1 VSMDAARFAK
11 VRELF
16 DAASELSGAER
27 EEFLSAR
34 AADAEV
40 RAAVESLLAS
50 HERAGDFLSRPAG
63 ELILE
68 ERDGADPMVG
78 FALASYRITGVLGE
92 GGMGAVYRAQQE
104 SPGREVALKVIRGGW
119 STPGLR
125 RRFAQE
131 AATLGKLRHPGIA
144 SIYEAGSAPGPD
156 GRDTPY
162 FAMELVEGPTL
173 SAYASGREV
182 REKILL
188 VAMVCDAAHHA
199 HQKGVIH
206 RDLKPANILVEDH
219 AGDSART
226 GTGEL
231 PGVQPKILDFGVAR
245 LVEPDGA
252 MATMRTDPGQIIG
265 TLAYMAPEQL
275 SGSGEG
281 ASAAVDVYALG
292 VILYQLLGGVLPHE
306 IVGLPIT
313 TALELLAKRDPR
325 PLSQL
330 DARLS
335 GDVETIVAKAMEKEP
350 SRRYTSA
357 AAELAGD
364 LRRFLADLPINAS
377 PATTAYKL
385 RKFAARHT
393 ALVGGV
399 AAAFVLLVAGVV
411 GTSVGLVRAREATR
425 LAEKRA
431 IEAEIESRTS
441 QRTSDFLASVLSSA
455 DPAISRGRELTVREV
470 IDDAAAMLAIEL
482 SDEPE
487 VALRSRITLCQTYL
501 SLARLDEAKA
511 QAEEAMK
518 LAELSSGG
526 ESLSYA
532 RALGARAAVARAAR
546 LQGESVTLSRASFD
560 LFARLLPADDVR
572 VARAKVALAD
582 ALSLDW
588 KFDDAKALLREARP
602 VLDAARDASALRCT
616 LLLATMLSRR
626 VSDAKSGETAEAER
640 LMEDALAGARSRGA
654 SGELDV
660 SALLLARGDLRRRDQ
675 RIAEAEPDYR
685 VALAIRQRVYPAHHP
700 STTSAAM
707 RLAAAMSARGAHRD
721 ALEILTPIIEAL
733 RAQKRTGDAPFAQ
746 LVGLAGTCAGELGRH
761 ADAAL
766 YHEEALVIHRTM
778 SNRVMQ
784 SVALT
789 DLGAAYV
796 KLERFADAELALREA
811 MALSGGGHSAEPMVV
826 IALAA
831 ALDGQG
837 KHAEAA
843 EALRPVIGLL
853 SSQAPGSMVLLEA
866 MRLRAEQ
873 LRAAG
878 LLQEAEAQEA
888 AIERLQK
895 GGSATGRE

>member
-1 VSMDAARFAK
+1 MSVDAARFAK

-27 EEFLSAR
+27 AAFLSAR
-34 AADAEV
+34 GEDAEV

-50 HERAGDFLSRPAG
+50 HERDDEFLSRPVCG
-63 ELILE
+63 LILS
-68 ERDGADPMVG
+68 ERDGVDPLVG
-78 FALASYRITGVLGE
+78 FTLASYRITGVLGE

-104 SPGREVALKVIRGGW
+104 SPRREVALKVIRGGW

-144 SIYEAGSAPGPD
+144 PIFEAGSARGPD

-162 FAMELVEGPTL
+162 FAMELVEGPGL
-173 SAYASGREV
+173 AAYASGRGV
-182 REKILL
+182 REKMSL

-219 AGDSART
+219 RGDSAR
-226 GTGEL
+226 GG
-231 PGVQPKILDFGVAR
+231 PGVPGGVQPKVLDFGVAR
-245 LVEPDGA
+245 LVEPEDA
-252 MATMRTDPGQIIG
+252 MATMGTDPGQVIG
-265 TLAYMAPEQL
+265 TLAYMAPEQIR
-275 SGSGEG
+275 GD
-281 ASAAVDVYALG
+281 ADRIDTRADVYAIG
-292 VILYQLLGGVLPHE
+292 VILY
-306 IVGLPIT
+306 
-313 TALELLAKRDPR
+313 ELLAGRLPFALKGK
-325 PLSQL
+325 SIAEA
-330 DARLS
+330 ARIIEDQEPVSLGS
-335 GDVETIVAKAMEKEP
+335 IDRALRGDIETIVAKALEKDPE
-350 SRRYTSA
+350 RRYAS

-441 QRTSDFLASVLSSA
+441 QRTSDFLSSVLSSA
-455 DPAISRGRELTVREV
+455 DPAISRGRDLTVREV

-501 SLARLDEAKA
+501 SLARIDEARA
-511 QAEEAMK
+511 QADEAMR
-518 LAELSSGG
+518 LAERSSGKDG
-526 ESLSYA
+526 LSYA
-532 RALGARAAVARAAR
+532 RALSARAGVARAAR
-546 LQGESVTLSRASFD
+546 MQEESVALSRASLE
-560 LFARLLPADDVR
+560 LFARLLPGGDVR

-616 LLLATMLSRR
+616 LLLTSMLSRR
-626 VSDAKSGETAEAER
+626 VSDAKPGEAVEAER
-640 LMEDALAGARSRGA
+640 LMEEALASARSRGA
-654 SGELDV
+654 SGDLDV

-685 VALAIRQRVYPAHHP
+685 ASLVIRQRVYAAHHP
-700 STTSAAM
+700 SITSAAM

-721 ALEILTPIIEAL
+721 ALDVLSPIIDAL
-733 RAQKRTGDAPFAQ
+733 RSQGRTSDAPFAQ
-746 LVGLAGTCAGELGRH
+746 LLGQAGTSAGELGRH
-761 ADAAL
+761 AEAAGL
-766 YHEEALVIHRTM
+766 HEEALAIHRAM
-778 SNRVMQ
+778 GNRVMQ
-784 SVALT
+784 SVSLA
-789 DLGAAYV
+789 DLGTELV
-796 KLERFADAELALREA
+796 KLERFADAERALREA
-811 MALSGGGHSAEPMVV
+811 MALSGGGHSAQPMVV
-826 IALAA
+826 VALAT

-837 KHAEAA
+837 KHADAA
-843 EALRPVIGLL
+843 EALRPVIELL
-853 SSQAPGSMVLLEA
+853 ATQAPGSVMLIEA

-873 LRAAG
+873 LEAAG
-878 LLQEAEAQEA
+878 LISEA
-888 AIERLQK
+888 AEQRAALERLRT
-895 GGSATGRE
+895 GGSTWGQE

>member
-1 VSMDAARFAK
+1 MDAARFVR

-27 EEFLSAR
+27 EALLGAR
-34 AADAEV
+34 GVDPED

-50 HERAGDFLSRPAG
+50 HERGDEFLSRLAG

-68 ERDGADPMVG
+68 GWDGVDPLVG
-78 FALASYRITGVLGE
+78 VSLASYRITGVLGE
-92 GGMGAVYRAQQE
+92 GGMGAVYRARQE
-104 SPGREVALKVIRGGW
+104 SPRREVALKVIRGGW

-144 SIYEAGSAPGPD
+144 PIFEAGSAPGPD

-173 SAYASGREV
+173 SAYASGRGV
-182 REKILL
+182 REKMSL

-252 MATMRTDPGQIIG
+252 MGTMRTDPGQIIG
-265 TLAYMAPEQL
+265 TLAYMAPEQIK
-275 SGSGEG
+275 GDVDRIDTR
-281 ASAAVDVYALG
+281 ADVYALG
-292 VILYQLLGGVLPHE
+292 VILY
-306 IVGLPIT
+306 
-313 TALELLAKRDPR
+313 ELLAGRLPFAVKGKSIAEAARVIEDQEPTALGAIDR
-325 PLSQL
+325 ALRG
-330 DARLS
+330 DA
-335 GDVETIVAKAMEKEP
+335 ETIVAKAMEKDPE
-350 SRRYTSA
+350 RRYAS

-411 GTSVGLVRAREATR
+411 GTSLGLVRAREATR

-431 IEAEIESRTS
+431 IEAEIESRTA
-441 QRTSDFLASVLSSA
+441 QRTSDFLSSVLSSA
-455 DPAISRGRELTVREV
+455 DPAISRGRDLTVREV

-501 SLARLDEAKA
+501 SLARLEEARAQADEATR
-511 QAEEAMK
+511 
-518 LAELSSGG
+518 LAERTSGT

-532 RALGARAAVARAAR
+532 RALSARAAVARAAR
-546 LQGESVTLSRASFD
+546 LQGESVALSHASFE

-602 VLDAARDASALRCT
+602 VLDAARDPSALRCT

-626 VSDAKSGETAEAER
+626 VADARPGETAEAER
-640 LMEDALAGARSRGA
+640 LMEDALTVGRSRGA

-685 VALAIRQRVYPAHHP
+685 ESLAIRQRVYPAHHP
-700 STTSAAM
+700 SITSAAM

-721 ALEILTPIIEAL
+721 ALVVLTPIMEAL
-733 RAQKRTGDAPFAQ
+733 RARKRTDDAPFAQ
-746 LVGLAGTCAGELGRH
+746 LVGLAGTCAGGLGRH
-761 ADAAL
+761 ADAAR
-766 YHEEALVIHRTM
+766 YHDEALAIHRTM

-784 SVALT
+784 SVSLT
-789 DLGAAYV
+789 DLGTAYL

-811 MALSGGGHSAEPMVV
+811 MTLSGGGHSAEPMVV
-826 IALAA
+826 IALAT
-831 ALDGQG
+831 ALDGLG
-837 KHAEAA
+837 KHADAA

-853 SSQAPGSMVLLEA
+853 SAQAPGSAVLREA

-878 LLQEAEAQEA
+878 LLAEAAEQEA
-888 AIERLQK
+888 ALERLEK
-895 GGSATGRE
+895 GGSTPGRE

>member
-1 VSMDAARFAK
+1 MDAARFAK

-265 TLAYMAPEQL
+265 TLAYMAPEQIK
-275 SGSGEG
+275 GDVDRIDTR
-281 ASAAVDVYALG
+281 ADVYALG
-292 VILYQLLGGVLPHE
+292 VILY
-306 IVGLPIT
+306 
-313 TALELLAKRDPR
+313 ELLAGRLPFSVKGR
-325 PLSQL
+325 SIAEA
-330 DARLS
+330 ARIIEDQEPAALGAIDRVLR
-335 GDVETIVAKAMEKEP
+335 GDIETIVAKAMEKDPE
-350 SRRYTSA
+350 RRYAS

>member
-1 VSMDAARFAK
+1 MDAARFAK

-16 DAASELSGAER
+16 DLASELAGAER
-27 EEFLSAR
+27 EEFLGAR
-34 AADAEV
+34 GVDAEV

-50 HERAGDFLSRPAG
+50 HECAGEFLSRPAG
-63 ELILE
+63 EQIVE
-68 ERDGADPMVG
+68 EWDGADPMVG

-104 SPGREVALKVIRGGW
+104 SPRREVALKVIRGGW

-144 SIYEAGSAPGPD
+144 PIFEAGSAPGPD

-173 SAYASGREV
+173 SAYARGREV
-182 REKILL
+182 RERMSLI
-188 VAMVCDAAHHA
+188 AMVCDAAHHA

-265 TLAYMAPEQL
+265 TLAYMAPEQIK
-275 SGSGEG
+275 GDVDRIDTR
-281 ASAAVDVYALG
+281 ADVYALG
-292 VILYQLLGGVLPHE
+292 VILY
-306 IVGLPIT
+306 
-313 TALELLAKRDPR
+313 ELLAGRLPFSVKGK
-325 PLSQL
+325 SIAEA
-330 DARLS
+330 ARVIEDQEPAALGAIDRALR
-335 GDVETIVAKAMEKEP
+335 GDIETIVAKAMERDPE
-350 SRRYTSA
+350 RRYAS

-393 ALVGGV
+393 ALVGGM

-455 DPAISRGRELTVREV
+455 DPAVSLGRDLTVREV
-470 IDDAAAMLAIEL
+470 IDDAAAMLEIEL
-482 SDEPE
+482 NDEPE
-487 VALRSRITLCQTYL
+487 VSLRSRITLCQTYL
-501 SLARLDEAKA
+501 SLARIDEARA
-511 QAEEAMK
+511 QADEAMR
-518 LAELSSGG
+518 LAERSSGKDG
-526 ESLSYA
+526 LSYA
-532 RALGARAAVARAAR
+532 RALSARAAVARAAR
-546 LQGESVTLSRASFD
+546 MQEESVALSRASLD
-560 LFARLLPADDVR
+560 LFGRLLTQDDVR

-588 KFDDAKALLREARP
+588 KFDQAKSLLREARP
-602 VLDAARDASALRCT
+602 VLDAAHDPSALRCT
-616 LLLATMLSRR
+616 LLLTSMLSRR
-626 VSDAKSGETAEAER
+626 VADAKSGEAAEAER
-640 LMEDALAGARSRGA
+640 LMAESLTSARSRGA

-675 RIAEAEPDYR
+675 RIAEAETDYR
-685 VALAIRQRVYPAHHP
+685 GSLEIRRRVYPAHHP
-700 STTSAAM
+700 SITSAAM

-721 ALEILTPIIEAL
+721 ALEVLTPIIEAL

-746 LVGLAGTCAGELGRH
+746 LVGLAGKCAGELERH
-761 ADAAL
+761 ADAVG
-766 YHEEALVIHRTM
+766 YHEEALTIHRTM

-784 SVALT
+784 SVSLT
-789 DLGAAYV
+789 DLGTAYL

-811 MALSGGGHSAEPMVV
+811 MTLSGGGHSAEPMVV
-826 IALAA
+826 IALAT

-837 KHAEAA
+837 KHAEAS

-878 LLQEAEAQEA
+878 LLAEAAEQEA
-888 AIERLQK
+888 ALDRLEK
-895 GGSATGRE
+895 GGSTTGREE

>member
-1 VSMDAARFAK
+1 MTLDSARFAR

-16 DAASELSGAER
+16 DAASELSGADREALLAER
-27 EEFLSAR
+27 GTNPEIL
-34 AADAEV
+34 
-40 RAAVESLLAS
+40 AAVRSLLAS
-50 HERAGDFLSRPAG
+50 HEGAEEFLSRPAA
-63 ELILE
+63 ELILS
-68 ERDGADPMVG
+68 ERCGIDPLVG

-104 SPGREVALKVIRGGW
+104 SPRREVALKVIRGGW

-125 RRFAQE
+125 RRFAIE

-144 SIYEAGSAPGPD
+144 QIFEAGSTPGPD

-162 FAMELVEGPTL
+162 FAMELVEGPTWM
-173 SAYASGREV
+173 AYANSLGA
-182 REKILL
+182 REKLSLI
-188 VAMVCDAAHHA
+188 AMVCDAAHHA

-206 RDLKPANILVEDH
+206 RDLKPANILVDIQSS
-219 AGDSART
+219 DSTTTAT
-226 GTGEL
+226 GSL
-231 PGVQPKILDFGVAR
+231 PGAQPKILDFGVAR
-245 LVEPDGA
+245 LIEPDA
-252 MATMRTDPGQIIG
+252 AAATMGTDPGQIIG
-265 TLAYMAPEQL
+265 TLAYMSPEQIR
-275 SGSGEG
+275 GDVDRIDTR
-281 ASAAVDVYALG
+281 ADVYALG
-292 VILYQLLGGVLPHE
+292 VILYETLAAR
-306 IVGLPIT
+306 LPIDVKGKSIAEAARIIEDQEPA
-313 TALELLAKRDPR
+313 ALGTVDRSLR
-325 PLSQL
+325 
-330 DARLS
+330 
-335 GDVETIVAKAMEKEP
+335 GDVETIVAKAMEKDPE
-350 SRRYTSA
+350 RRYTSA
-357 AAELAGD
+357 AELAAD
-364 LRRFLADLPINAS
+364 IRRYLVDLPINAS

-385 RKFAARHT
+385 RKFASRHS

-399 AAAFVLLVAGVV
+399 VTAFVLLVAGVV

-425 LAEKRA
+425 LAENRA

-455 DPAISRGRELTVREV
+455 DPAVSLGRDLTVREV

-482 SDEPE
+482 IDEPE
-487 VALRSRITLCQTYL
+487 VALRSHITLCQTYL
-501 SLARLDEAKA
+501 SLARIDEARA
-511 QAEEAMK
+511 QADEAMR
-518 LAELSSGG
+518 LAEQAYGK
-526 ESLSYA
+526 ESLSFA
-532 RALGARAAVARAAR
+532 RTIAARAAVARAAR
-546 LQGESVTLSRASFD
+546 MQEESVALSRASFD

-602 VLDAARDASALRCT
+602 VLDAARDTSALRCT

-626 VSDAKSGETAEAER
+626 VADAKPGEAAEADR
-640 LMEDALAGARSRGA
+640 LMEDALAVARSRGA
-654 SGELDV
+654 SGELDA

-685 VALAIRQRVYPAHHP
+685 GSLEIRRRVYPAHHP
-700 STTSAAM
+700 SITSATM

-721 ALEILTPIIEAL
+721 ALAVLTPIIDAL
-733 RAQKRTGDAPFAQ
+733 RTQKRTGDAPFAQ
-746 LVGLAGTCAGELGRH
+746 LLGLAGTCAGELGRH

-766 YHEEALVIHRTM
+766 YHEEALVIHRRM

-811 MALSGGGHSAEPMVV
+811 MKLSGGGHSAEPMVV

-837 KHAEAA
+837 KHADAA
-843 EALRPVIGLL
+843 EVLRPVIGLL
-853 SSQAPGSMVLLEA
+853 SSQGSGSMVLLEA

-878 LLQEAEAQEA
+878 LLAEAAEQEA
-888 AIERLQK
+888 ALERLEK
-895 GGSATGRE
+895 GGSATGREE